1 MRSIDNYVD
10 TSSVDSR
17 RVEFESP
24 YRLNIPMLLLTI
36 VLVCY
41 GMIML
46 FSASIS
52 VGYNTMQNPLYFVV
66 FQGQMTFVG
75 VVLIAI
81 LLFIPIRTFN
91 RISLVIVA
99 MAVSIALLVYT
110 WQFGMALNGA
120 RRWIEIG
127 TRSFQTSEV
136 VKVALVFSI
145 AGYRSFV
152 IRMRQ
157 AGKLLTRNPKWQDI
171 FDSFI
176 DIVLPISIIA
186 ICLLLVLM
194 QPHVSSFVI
203 LSAIT
208 LICFLV
214 SGIKLKSWFYG
225 GSIVLITFIVL
236 GSAFYLVSSES
247 QKDKIEKNFAHVFVR
262 LNIFETMTGDEDD
275 STEAD
280 YEEETATD
288 DSALYQNK
296 QSTIAIGSGGLR
308 GVGFGNSRQKYMY
321 LPEAHNDF
329 VYSIACE
336 ELGLIGGV
344 SIILLFWA
352 FFVGGMAIAW
362 RTKDVYSRILAVGY
376 TSLITIQAFLN
387 IAVAIGAI
395 PPTGVTL
402 PFFSAGG
409 SANVFFLIAVGMI
422 LSVSRSGVKRKK
434 TIIMSEVK
442 R

>member
-1 MRSIDNYVD
+1 MSNRHSHIED
-10 TSSVDSR
+10 SSFDSR
-17 RVEFESP
+17 KIELESP

-36 VLVCY
+36 VLICY
-41 GMIML
+41 GLIML

-52 VGYNTMQNPLYFVV
+52 VGYNKMQNPLYFVV

-75 VVLIAI
+75 VIFIAI
-81 LLFIPIRTFN
+81 LLFIPIKTFN
-91 RISLVIVA
+91 RISLVVIA
-99 MAVSIALLVYT
+99 MSVSVALLVYT

-120 RRWIEIG
+120 RRWIEVG
-127 TRSFQTSEV
+127 SKSFQTSEV

-145 AGYRSFV
+145 AGYRSYV

-157 AGKLLTRNPKWQDI
+157 AGRLLTRNPKWQDI

-176 DIVLPISIIA
+176 DIVLPVSVIA

-225 GSIVLITFIVL
+225 GSILIIAGIVL
-236 GSAFYLVSSES
+236 GSCFYLVSSES
-247 QKDKIEKNFAHVFVR
+247 QKEKIEKNFAHVFVR
-262 LNIFETMTGDEDD
+262 LNIFETMTSDDDESVENDTQPD
-275 STEAD
+275 S
-280 YEEETATD
+280 TD
-288 DSALYQNK
+288 DSSLYQNK

-308 GVGFGNSRQKYMY
+308 GLGFGNSRQKYMY

-336 ELGLIGGV
+336 ELGLIGGS

-409 SANVFFLIAVGMI
+409 SANLFFLVAVGMI

-434 TIIMSEVK
+434 TIIVSEVM

>member
-1 MRSIDNYVD
+1 MSKSHAHSDD
-10 TSSVDSR
+10 SSFDSR
-17 RVEFESP
+17 KIELESP

-41 GMIML
+41 GLIML

-52 VGYNTMQNPLYFVV
+52 VGYNKMQNPLYFVV

-75 VVLIAI
+75 VVFIAI
-81 LLFIPIRTFN
+81 LLFIPIKTFN
-91 RISLVIVA
+91 RISLVIIA
-99 MAVSIALLVYT
+99 MSVSVALLIYT

-127 TRSFQTSEV
+127 SRSFQTSEV

-145 AGYRSFV
+145 AGYRSYV

-157 AGKLLTRNPKWQDI
+157 AGRLQTRDPKGQDI

-176 DIVLPISIIA
+176 DIVLPVSVIA

-203 LSAIT
+203 LSSIT

-225 GSIVLITFIVL
+225 GGILLIVGLVL
-236 GSAFYLVSSES
+236 GSGFYLVSSES
-247 QKDKIEKNFAHVFVR
+247 QREKIEKNFSHVFVR
-262 LNIFETMTGDEDD
+262 LNIFETMTANEDD
-275 STEAD
+275 LVEQETQTE
-280 YEEETATD
+280 ATD
-288 DSALYQNK
+288 DSSLYQNK
-296 QSTIAIGSGGLR
+296 QSTIAIGSGGLK
-308 GVGFGNSRQKYMY
+308 GLGFGNSRQKYMY

-336 ELGLIGGV
+336 ELGLIGGI

-409 SANVFFLIAVGMI
+409 SANVFFLVAVGMI

>member
-1 MRSIDNYVD
+1 
-10 TSSVDSR
+10 
-17 RVEFESP
+17 
-24 YRLNIPMLLLTI
+24 
-36 VLVCY
+36 
-41 GMIML
+41 ML

-52 VGYNTMQNPLYFVV
+52 VGYNKMQNPLYFVV

-75 VVLIAI
+75 VIFIAI
-81 LLFIPIRTFN
+81 LLFIPIKTFN
-91 RISLVIVA
+91 RISLVVIA
-99 MAVSIALLVYT
+99 MSVSVALLVYT

-120 RRWIEIG
+120 RRWIEVG
-127 TRSFQTSEV
+127 SKSFQTSEV

-145 AGYRSFV
+145 AGYRSYV

-157 AGKLLTRNPKWQDI
+157 AGRLLTRNPKWQDI

-176 DIVLPISIIA
+176 DIVLPVSVIA

-225 GSIVLITFIVL
+225 GSILIIAGIVL
-236 GSAFYLVSSES
+236 GSCFYLVSSES
-247 QKDKIEKNFAHVFVR
+247 QKEKIEKNFAHVFVR
-262 LNIFETMTGDEDD
+262 LNIFETMTSDDDESVENDTQPD
-275 STEAD
+275 S
-280 YEEETATD
+280 TD
-288 DSALYQNK
+288 DSSLYQNK

-308 GVGFGNSRQKYMY
+308 GLGFGNSRQKYMY

-336 ELGLIGGV
+336 ELGLIGGS

-409 SANVFFLIAVGMI
+409 SANLFFLVAVGMI

-434 TIIMSEVK
+434 TIIVSEVM

>member
-1 MRSIDNYVD
+1 MSNRHSHIED
-10 TSSVDSR
+10 SSFDSR
-17 RVEFESP
+17 KIELESP

-36 VLVCY
+36 VLICY
-41 GMIML
+41 GLIML

-52 VGYNTMQNPLYFVV
+52 VGYNKMQNPLYFVV

-75 VVLIAI
+75 VIFIAI
-81 LLFIPIRTFN
+81 LLFIPIKTFN
-91 RISLVIVA
+91 RISLVVIA
-99 MAVSIALLVYT
+99 MSVSVALLVYT

-120 RRWIEIG
+120 RRWIEVG
-127 TRSFQTSEV
+127 SKSFQTSEV

-145 AGYRSFV
+145 AGYRSYV

-157 AGKLLTRNPKWQDI
+157 AGRLLTRNPKWQDI

-176 DIVLPISIIA
+176 DIVLPVSVIA

-225 GSIVLITFIVL
+225 GSILIIAGIVL
-236 GSAFYLVSSES
+236 GSCFYFVSSES
-247 QKDKIEKNFAHVFVR
+247 QKEKIEKNFAHVFVR
-262 LNIFETMTGDEDD
+262 LNIFETMTSDDDESVENDTQPD
-275 STEAD
+275 S
-280 YEEETATD
+280 TD
-288 DSALYQNK
+288 DSSLYQNK

-308 GVGFGNSRQKYMY
+308 GLGFGNSRQKYMY

-336 ELGLIGGV
+336 ELGLIGGS

-409 SANVFFLIAVGMI
+409 SANLFFLVAVGMI

-434 TIIMSEVK
+434 TIIVSEVM